1 MSDDR
6 ANSFLDGVANDLT
19 HDDRRSFRH
28 HYDDSSSH
36 RRRRSRS
43 RSPRHHSSSSSR
55 RHHHHD
61 EGVDDTETNGRHHQY
76 NSSSSR
82 SSRPREDRSDRYY
95 VDDERSERTYED
107 YPSSRRR
114 RDDGYDRYGGG
125 GGGGYDRRGGYE
137 RGGDQYASGGGGRR
151 DYGRPP
157 PGGGRGG
164 GRGRNA
170 GGGRGAEVF
179 EGFVNERDYGRGY
192 GRERSVTPE
201 DVIPISKRKRPTT
214 GWDVKPPGFENYTA
228 EQAKMTGMFN
238 LPGQN
243 RPTLPPGINMMPMAS
258 GPGNIPIPAP
268 IGSFARQS
276 RRLYIGNITPDATEE
291 IIRHFF
297 NSKLTEMGLLS
308 DGTLG
313 EDLQGLGLK
322 GDEPVISVHLNYEKN
337 YAFVEFRNSEE
348 ATNALAFDGII
359 FQNNS
364 IKIRRPKDY
373 VGPDNEQAPHVPGVI
388 STNVPDTPNK
398 IFIGGLPSYLTD
410 DQVIELLKSF
420 GELRAFNLVKEG
432 GTGQSKGFAF
442 CEYVDP
448 AITEVA
454 CQGLNGME
462 LGDRFLVV
470 QRAAVGQ
477 RREQM
482 GQGGPGGPPGMG
494 GDFGGPGGPGTQA
507 NHTIL
512 QAAQDNQPTRVLQIL
527 NMVSPEELTNDQDYQ
542 EIVED
547 IKDECTKFG
556 HVDEIKI
563 PKPVVTDKG
572 KVDVKASESVQHLGK
587 VFVLFQQP
595 EETTAALKAIAGRQF
610 GGRVCICAYAPL
622 EEFLELP

>member
-6 ANSFLDGVANDLT
+6 ANSFLDTVAHDLS
-19 HDDRRSFRH
+19 HDDRRSSR
-28 HYDDSSSH
+28 HYDDAGSSS

-43 RSPRHHSSSSSR
+43 RSPRHRSSR
-55 RHHHHD
+55 HQY
-61 EGVDDTETNGRHHQY
+61 DDDADGRDGGSRSGHY

-82 SSRPREDRSDRYY
+82 SSRPRERDH
-95 VDDERSERTYED
+95 DDYD
-107 YPSSRRR
+107 HDSRRR
-114 RDDGYDRYGGG
+114 RDDGYDRYDRGYGGG
-125 GGGGYDRRGGYE
+125 GGGGGGGARRDDYERRAGGGYDRGYD
-137 RGGDQYASGGGGRR
+137 RYSGGGRR
-151 DYGRPP
+151 DNRGGDYGRPP
-157 PGGGRGG
+157 PGRGG
-164 GRGRNA
+164 G
-170 GGGRGAEVF
+170 GGGRGARVF
-179 EGFVNERDYGRGY
+179 EGFANER
-192 GRERSVTPE
+192 ERRSATPE
-201 DVIPISKRKRPTT
+201 DTIPISKRKRQFTA
-214 GWDVKPPGFENYTA
+214 WDVKPPGFEQYTA
-228 EQAKMTGMFN
+228 EQAKMTGLFN
-238 LPGQN
+238 LPGQS
-243 RPTLPPGINMMPMAS
+243 RPMMPSGMGLPMAQ
-258 GPGNIPIPAP
+258 GPGGVNIPAP

-276 RRLYIGNITPDATEE
+276 RRLYVGNITTEATEE

-308 DGTLG
+308 DGKLG
-313 EDLQGLGLK
+313 DDLHGLGLK

-337 YAFVEFRNSEE
+337 YAFVEFRNAEE
-348 ATNALAFDGII
+348 ATNALGFDGII
-359 FQNNS
+359 FQNS
-364 IKIRRPKDY
+364 ALKIRRPKDY
-373 VGPDNEQAPHVPGVI
+373 IGADNEQAPHVPGVI

-448 AITEVA
+448 SVTEVA

-470 QRAAVGQ
+470 QRAALGQ
-477 RREQM
+477 NARRDQ
-482 GQGGPGGPPGMG
+482 
-494 GDFGGPGGPGTQA
+494 FGGPGAGAGDSFGVGPMAPTS
-507 NHTIL
+507 TIL

-527 NMVSPEELTNDQDYQ
+527 NMVSPEELTNDQDYT

-563 PKPVVTDKG
+563 PRPVVNDKG
-572 KVDVKASESVQHLGK
+572 RVDAKASESVKHLGK

-622 EEFLELP
+622 EEFLELA

>member
-6 ANSFLDGVANDLT
+6 AASFLDNVANDLS
-19 HDDRRSFRH
+19 HDDRRSSR
-28 HYDDSSSH
+28 HYDDAGSSST

-43 RSPRHHSSSSSR
+43 RSPRHRSSR
-55 RHHHHD
+55 HHY
-61 EGVDDTETNGRHHQY
+61 DDDDGAANGRDGGSRSGHY

-82 SSRPREDRSDRYY
+82 SSRHYR
-95 VDDERSERTYED
+95 DDD
-107 YPSSRRR
+107 YDDSSRRR
-114 RDDGYDRYGGG
+114 RDDGYDRYDRGYGGG
-125 GGGGYDRRGGYE
+125 GGRRDDYDRRGGGGYDRGYDRGY
-137 RGGDQYASGGGGRR
+137 GGGRR
-151 DYGRPP
+151 DNRGGEYGRPP
-157 PGGGRGG
+157 PGRGG
-164 GRGRNA
+164 GA
-170 GGGRGAEVF
+170 GGGRGARVF
-179 EGFVNERDYGRGY
+179 EGFANER
-192 GRERSVTPE
+192 ERRSPTPE
-201 DVIPISKRKRPTT
+201 DVIPISKRKRPVTA
-214 GWDVKPPGFENYTA
+214 WDVKPAGFEQYTA
-228 EQAKMTGMFN
+228 EQAKMTGLFN
-238 LPGQN
+238 LPGQS
-243 RPTLPPGINMMPMAS
+243 RPTMPSGMGLPMAQGPGGIN
-258 GPGNIPIPAP
+258 IPAP

-276 RRLYIGNITPDATEE
+276 RRLYVGNITTDATEE

-308 DGTLG
+308 DGKLG
-313 EDLQGLGLK
+313 EDLHGLGLK

-337 YAFVEFRNSEE
+337 YAFVEFRNAEE

-359 FQNNS
+359 FQNS
-364 IKIRRPKDY
+364 ALKIRRPKDY
-373 VGPDNEQAPHVPGVI
+373 IGGENEQAPHVPGVI

-448 AITEVA
+448 SVTEVA

-470 QRAAVGQ
+470 QRAALGQ
-477 RREQM
+477 NARRDQ
-482 GQGGPGGPPGMG
+482 
-494 GDFGGPGGPGTQA
+494 GPGGPGGDSFGVGSMAPTS
-507 NHTIL
+507 TIL

-527 NMVSPEELTNDQDYQ
+527 NMVSPEELTNDQDYN

-547 IKDECTKFG
+547 IKDECTKYG

-563 PKPVVTDKG
+563 PRPVVNEKG
-572 KVDVKASESVQHLGK
+572 KVDSKASESVQHLGK

-622 EEFLELP
+622 EEFLELA